1 MMHWD
6 YWRLLSVISLAG
18 FVGLLF
24 GQMMTFMFIASLLYA
39 LWLQRAWHQLWH
51 WIQKPKKHPSPHAE
65 GAIDEVCREIE
76 SIRSQNRL
84 RK

>member
-39 LWLQRAWHQLWH
+39 LWLQRAWHQLWL
-51 WIQKPKKHPSPHAE
+51 WIQ
-65 GAIDEVCREIE
+65 
-76 SIRSQNRL
+76 
-84 RK
+84 